1 MLDKNPQQILDNEFV
16 EIKNEFS
23 VRGPNLILCSKP
35 FLKSEFVKRL
45 VNFTT
50 IPVVF
55 LDFDL
60 LYSGYIKSGM
70 VKKNKNVSTFF
81 SRRDTW
87 DGDLKEVIKK
97 ISNETTLVLFDS
109 LNGIYNMFDE
119 IESARFINSTLMLLS
134 SIARETKSMI
144 VVTAIA
150 IKNDEGE
157 WVLSPSGRHLLES
170 KKSAIYYLALSE
182 TSLILNLIDKNR
194 DYSKSFEIK
203 K

>member
-1 MLDKNPQQILDNEFV
+1 MLDKNPQHILDNEFV

-35 FLKSEFVKRL
+35 FLKSEFVIRL
-45 VNFTT
+45 VNSMT

-87 DGDLKEVIKK
+87 ERDLKEVIKK
-97 ISNETTLVLFDS
+97 ISSQTTLVVFDS

-119 IESARFINSTLMLLS
+119 IESARFINSTIMLLS

-144 VVTAIA
+144 IVTAIA
-150 IKNDEGE
+150 LKNDEGE
-157 WVLSPSGRHLLES
+157 LVLSPSGRHLLES
-170 KKSAIYYLALSE
+170 KKSAIYYLAVSE
-182 TSLILNLIDKNR
+182 TRLVLNLIDKNR